1 MQIQLWNQVSD
12 LLRPFGKQRQ
22 YPAFKNAL
30 LDLGLE
36 AVAR

>member
-22 YPAFKNAL
+22 YPAFKTL
-30 LDLGLE
+30 F
-36 AVAR
+36 

>member
-22 YPAFKNAL
+22 YPDAL